1 MRRRI
6 AWIVMCCLSWSA
18 MLLHPAHA
26 ESQRGPVISRYTD
39 GGTFVDDEL
48 CGYPIQVRWHE
59 HGRVYEWFDADGNLD
74 HLVVHKV
81 FSEVDRANGKVATG
95 VDRQKLVNDQQGTYL
110 FTGSW
115 IFFLPDGSHIQSA
128 GRIREAYDGT
138 IVSEHGQHPVDEGHL
153 AELFC
158 PAMA

>member
-1 MRRRI
+1 MRRRTI
-6 AWIVMCCLSWSA
+6 RILGLFLACSA
-18 MLLHPAHA
+18 LVVQPATA
-26 ESQRGPVISRYTD
+26 QALRGPVISRYAD
-39 GGTFVDDEL
+39 GGAFVDDEL
-48 CGYPIQVRWHE
+48 CGYPIHVRWQE
-59 HGRVYEWFDADGNLD
+59 RGRVDEWFDDDGTLD

-95 VDRQKLVNDQQGTYL
+95 IDRQKLLNDQRGSYV

-128 GRIREAYDGT
+128 GRLQEAYDGT
-138 IVSEHGQHPVDEGHL
+138 ILSEHGMHPMDEGRL

>member
-1 MRRRI
+1 MIRWMPRI
-6 AWIVMCCLSWSA
+6 VAVVLGCAALWSQPTHA
-18 MLLHPAHA
+18 MAR
-26 ESQRGPVISRYTD
+26 SGPVISRYTD
-39 GGTFVDDEL
+39 GGSFVDDEL
-48 CGYPIQVRWHE
+48 CGYPIHVRWHE
-59 HGRVYEWFDADGNLD
+59 HGRVYEWFDAEGNLD

-81 FSEVDRANGKVATG
+81 FSEVARANGKVATG
-95 VDRQKLVNDQQGTYL
+95 VDRQKLVNDQQGSYL

-128 GRIREAYDGT
+128 GRLREAYDGT
-138 IVSEHGQHPVDEGHL
+138 ILSESGKHPVDEGRL